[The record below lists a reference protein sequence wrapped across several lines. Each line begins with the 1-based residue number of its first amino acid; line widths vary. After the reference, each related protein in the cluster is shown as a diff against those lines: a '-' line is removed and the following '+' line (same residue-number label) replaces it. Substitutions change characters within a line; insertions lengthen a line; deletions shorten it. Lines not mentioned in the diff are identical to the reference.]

1 MSSSSTSTCLGDSPV
16 SNDPN
21 SLENEFHGAYNRPL
35 YTDLFVAPRSPSCP
49 GIWNPSPHRPVAPS
63 RSVAG
68 LLTSGS
74 PISTLHAVSA
84 MGTRLYFYHL
94 DTTDVEPVIT
104 PLQVL
109 QHSTGMDGTALMERW
124 DCDVL
129 DAVGEA
135 RLRAAADPIRA
146 ACANVANA

>member
-1 MSSSSTSTCLGDSPV
+1 
-16 SNDPN
+16 
-21 SLENEFHGAYNRPL
+21 
-35 YTDLFVAPRSPSCP
+35 
-49 GIWNPSPHRPVAPS
+49 
-63 RSVAG
+63 
-68 LLTSGS
+68 
-74 PISTLHAVSA
+74 

-109 QHSTGMDGTALMERW
+109 QHSTGMDDIALMERW

-135 RLRAAADPIRA
+135 RFSVRL
-146 ACANVANA
+146 